1 MGEKFRLSPKIDAQL
16 SQRTEGKIRDRNK
29 KLENQTEKT
38 KDKKAQSTD
47 KDRAERLEDK
57 TTKPSR
63 LRPYVDVPPKR
74 VMLTEPVN
82 QSPSKEEVTYKNRA
96 PVEIGLDIEKIVD
109 SVMDMEITIPLK
121 GLAGISGAIQ
131 KEIKK
136 QMTKARIPVDEM
148 TQEKKIAIIAKPKV
162 YLHDIP
168 VESKVIKEDISEE
181 ILKGH
186 VVGGDPA
193 LQYLE
198 ESGTAELTH
207 LVVGKMTEPLR
218 AIYTRINGVGQEE
231 CLMDGGSSIV
241 SMSKQVA
248 VQLGLVWDPGI
259 RIDMESASKHVERTL
274 GVARNTLFEVGGLK
288 LHLQV
293 HILESPPYRV
303 LLGRPFLTLAEA
315 VTQTSGDGSEEIV
328 IKDPNTKRVAVVPTY
343 KRGETPE
350 DLQKTKYKDF

>member
-1 MGEKFRLSPKIDAQL
+1 M
-16 SQRTEGKIRDRNK
+16 
-29 KLENQTEKT
+29 
-38 KDKKAQSTD
+38 
-47 KDRAERLEDK
+47 
-57 TTKPSR
+57 
-63 LRPYVDVPPKR
+63 
-74 VMLTEPVN
+74 
-82 QSPSKEEVTYKNRA
+82 
-96 PVEIGLDIEKIVD
+96 
-109 SVMDMEITIPLK
+109 
-121 GLAGISGAIQ
+121 
-131 KEIKK
+131 
-136 QMTKARIPVDEM
+136 
-148 TQEKKIAIIAKPKV
+148 
-162 YLHDIP
+162 HDIP

-231 CLMDGGSSIV
+231 CLLDGGSSIV

-315 VTQTSGDGSEEIV
+315 VTQTSGNGSEEIV